1 MGRLDL
7 MSTSCSK
14 HGNVVSNNSCGQ
26 CTESYCDDC
35 LVFPFGQRK
44 PPMCI
49 SCALSFSGVRQ
60 RNDAVPTE
68 RKERKRL
75 GRKKRVIEV
84 SVAAPSDHFDANEPF
99 FVLPDRV

>member
-1 MGRLDL
+1 
-7 MSTSCSK
+7 
-14 HGNVVSNNSCGQ
+14 VVSNDSCGQ
-26 CTESYCDDC
+26 CKASFCADC

-60 RNDAVPTE
+60 RNDSAPQG
-68 RKERKRL
+68 RRRF
-75 GRKKRVIEV
+75 GRKQQVIEV
-84 SVAAPSDHFDANEPF
+84 SIPAPSEHFDVNEPF